1 MKKRLIV
8 CCDGTWN
15 APEINNPRKN
25 RATNV
30 LKLCR
35 AIIPEPSPKECQVVE
50 YIPGIGTHDVIDRFL
65 GGSSGWGISRN
76 IQQAYQF
83 LVNNYLP
90 GNDIFLFGF
99 SRGAYTV
106 RSLSGFIEKAGLI
119 KKTSMHL
126 FPQAFRAYRDRK
138 WDDFKQQH
146 RDITRLVPN
155 EVRIHFLGVWDT
167 VGALGAPTPLLGRL
181 TRRRVSFHSTDLAAN
196 VTYAYQALALHEA
209 RSHFKPALWTSK
221 LPWQTVEQVWFPG
234 AHSDVGGGLT
244 SAGLSD
250 AALAWMM
257 TRARAAG
264 LAFDPQYQRDYVQPD
279 PDIQIDISLRGM
291 YWPFRAYVR
300 PIGKDY
306 LDKDVKSES
315 LAEYIH
321 SSATA
326 RLGKP
331 THWRRF
337 WDWRK
342 KAYLEVADERA
353 RRLPW
358 LPEDEARV
366 AQVREKEQEAERQR
380 QMQEESEALRAAF
393 IERTQRDLDELR
405 MKTLTLK
412 KPIEDDPGCPP

>member
-35 AIIPEPSPKECQVVE
+35 AIIPEPSPQECQVVE

-76 IQQAYQF
+76 IQPAYQF

-119 KKTSMHL
+119 KKTSLHL
-126 FPQAFRAYRDRK
+126 FPQAFRAYRDGKISLQARAL
-138 WDDFKQQH
+138 DQQAPMAN
-146 RDITRLVPN
+146 RGAGLVP
-155 EVRIHFLGVWDT
+155 RC
-167 VGALGAPTPLLGRL
+167 ALGRGGRADKCRPLRRSPGLDDDAGAGGRARFRSSVPEGL
-181 TRRRVSFHSTDLAAN
+181 RP
-196 VTYAYQALALHEA
+196 A
-209 RSHFKPALWTSK
+209 RSN
-221 LPWQTVEQVWFPG
+221 
-234 AHSDVGGGLT
+234 
-244 SAGLSD
+244 
-250 AALAWMM
+250 
-257 TRARAAG
+257 
-264 LAFDPQYQRDYVQPD
+264 
-279 PDIQIDISLRGM
+279 IQIDISLRGM

-393 IERTQRDLDELR
+393 IERTQRNLDELK